1 MGTKMKS
8 VVALTLG
15 LVVITT
21 LGGCREEEQGRV
33 LQYTKGVYLGKV
45 DKPTSAA
52 TQAALRGR
60 TWNQSAL
67 TAGNVPAGAGSASGT
82 SSRSALSI
90 RIQGQRAALSR

>member
-1 MGTKMKS
+1 MKS
-8 VVALTLG
+8 VVAITLS
-15 LVVITT
+15 LVAIAA

-82 SSRSALSI
+82 SSRSALSS
-90 RIQGQRAALSR
+90 RIQGQRVVISR